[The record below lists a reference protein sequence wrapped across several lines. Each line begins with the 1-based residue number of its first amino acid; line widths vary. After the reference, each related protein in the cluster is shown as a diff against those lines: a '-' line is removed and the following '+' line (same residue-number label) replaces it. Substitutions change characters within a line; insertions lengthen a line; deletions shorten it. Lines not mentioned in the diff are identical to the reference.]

1 MSFLNEIISS
11 SGNEY
16 ASTVIDGL
24 EGSDINGFCDT
35 GSYSFNALLS
45 GSVFMVV
52 CLIIRSYG
60 NRRRIGYRENLLSL
74 LGIVH
79 KFLVDNPDGV
89 VLIF

>member
-45 GSVFMVV
+45 GSLYGGMPDNK
-52 CLIIRSYG
+52 IMAIAGESASY
-60 NRRRIGYRENLLSL
+60 
-74 LGIVH
+74 
-79 KFLVDNPDGV
+79 
-89 VLIF
+89 

>member
-45 GSVFMVV
+45 GS
-52 CLIIRSYG
+52 LYG
-60 NRRRIGYRENLLSL
+60 AGLLFWC
-74 LGIVH
+74 INCCF
-79 KFLVDNPDGV
+79 K
-89 VLIF
+89 